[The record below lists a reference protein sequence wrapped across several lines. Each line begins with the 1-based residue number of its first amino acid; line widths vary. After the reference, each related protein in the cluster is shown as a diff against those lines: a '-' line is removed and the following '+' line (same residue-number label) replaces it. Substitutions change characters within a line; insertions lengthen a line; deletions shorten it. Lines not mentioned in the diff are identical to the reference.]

1 MSIIFDFF
9 KTAPKTKSKKVT
21 DLEKAGKSALLV
33 DAVEEERSFRK
44 GAKNATPSKGER
56 LTVKRVGEYS

>member
-1 MSIIFDFF
+1 MSIFDFF
-9 KTAPKTKSKKVT
+9 RTAPKTKSKKVT

-33 DAVEEERSFRK
+33 DAVEAERSSRK
-44 GAKNATPSKGER
+44 GGGNTQAFDEGR